1 MGNMLVKAGKSVY
14 EGIVIGKIHVWHKE
28 KEEIIKEYATD
39 KEAEVNRFAEAKH
52 AVLLRLQMLHE
63 KALKEVGE
71 EEALILE
78 VHQMLLE
85 DPDYTESVHRFITE
99 EGWKAET
106 SVYMTGER
114 FAELFAAIEDAYMR
128 AREADIRDITN
139 QLLDQLRG
147 IIPSESRIEEPVILV
162 AEDLAPSETVGFE
175 KNRLLGIV
183 TKKGSANSHTAIL
196 ARSMCLPALVNVD
209 IEIGKS
215 LQGATGVIDSL
226 EGIFYVN
233 PDSQTLKRLQ
243 AKKRSLEKDAM
254 ALEAMKGK
262 ETVSISGQKVM
273 LYANIGNE
281 KEAEYALEQDAEGV
295 GLFRSEFLYL
305 GRQEAPGEEEQF
317 EIYKNVLKKM
327 QGKRVIIR
335 TLDIG
340 ADKQAP
346 YLEMM
351 QEENPAMGVRAVR
364 LCLLKPELFKVQL
377 RALLRA
383 AVYGRLAIMI
393 PFISSV
399 SEILQVKD
407 IIKNVQKALQEEQV
421 EYGEAELGMMI
432 ETPAAAVI
440 SDLLAPHVDFFSIGT
455 NDLSQYTMAADRQNA
470 ILEPLLNPHNEAI
483 LRLIKM
489 TVEHAHEQGIWC
501 GICGEMAAD
510 LTLTQA
516 FLDMKIDEL
525 SVAPAF
531 ILKLREK
538 ICACE

>member
-39 KEAEVNRFAEAKH
+39 KEAEVNRFAEVKH

-99 EGWKAET
+99 EGWKAEA

-114 FAELFAAIEDAYMR
+114 FAELFAAMEDAYMR

-215 LQGATGVIDSL
+215 LQGATGVIDGL

-295 GLFRSEFLYL
+295 GLFRSELLYL
-305 GRQEAPGEEEQF
+305 GRKEAPGEEEQF
-317 EIYKNVLKKM
+317 EIYKNVLMKM

-346 YLEMM
+346 YLDMA